1 MVSAFSKGFA
11 LSQGTLAIDL
21 GSSSTLVG
29 WQAAPGLPGEVLAL
43 APLSRSTTDASIPS
57 LVSPSGSSRWLLGQ
71 QVIEAGSEAECLRD
85 FKALLGHSNAPETA
99 EQAANALL
107 QGIWERLPQ
116 AIEPQ
121 RLVLTAPVQGFSG
134 YRRWLQQWA
143 ESLAI
148 DEVALVDEPTAAA
161 LGAGLSPGS
170 LVLVLDIGAGTTDLA
185 LVRLEGGE
193 GRAMPMAQLLRF
205 AGRSL
210 PERQGQQQR
219 TAKVLGKAGI
229 SVGGRMIDR
238 WWAKALGAPEPAPQA
253 WLNAAEALKC
263 ALSETT
269 SAQVVLE
276 SETGPQPLQGSRRDL
291 NNVLEAAGLEQLL
304 DGLLNDV
311 EAAARRAG
319 ETLDS
324 IDAVMAV
331 GGGSALPWVQ
341 HWLQSRLPK
350 TELLVKQ
357 PLQAVVLGA
366 LAMTPALQ
374 VMDVLQ
380 HGISL
385 RCWDRRL
392 QSQRWH
398 PLFLPGQAW
407 PTPQPLELVLASR
420 GDQACVEVQLG
431 TPSGES
437 RAEVVF
443 VDGLPVL
450 RSQAAGEASVR
461 PWSQAALQIPLPAG
475 AREGQ
480 DCLRLRFGV
489 DAERQLWLEGFDL
502 VGEQQLSRQILGI
515 VE

>member
-1 MVSAFSKGFA
+1 MSE
-11 LSQGTLAIDL
+11 GTIAIDL

-29 WQAAPGLPGEVLAL
+29 WQAAPGSPGEVLNL
-43 APLSRSTTDASIPS
+43 PPLSRSANDASIPS
-57 LVSPSGSSRWLLGQ
+57 LVSSSSSRWLLGQ
-71 QVIEAGSEAECLRD
+71 QVIEAGSAADCLRD
-85 FKALLGHSNAPETA
+85 FKAQLGQSHAPAEA
-99 EQAANALL
+99 EQAADALL
-107 QGIWERLPQ
+107 QGIWERLPHS
-116 AIEPQ
+116 IRPQ
-121 RLVLTAPVQGFSG
+121 RLVLTAPVQGFSS

-170 LVLVLDIGAGTTDLA
+170 LILVLDIGAGTTDLA

-238 WWAKALGAPEPAPQA
+238 WWAEALGAPKPVPQG
-253 WLNAAEALKC
+253 WLNAAEELKC
-263 ALSETT
+263 ALSETS
-269 SAQVVLE
+269 SAQVILDGDE
-276 SETGPQPLQGSRRDL
+276 GPQPLQGNRRHL
-291 NNVLEAAGLEQLL
+291 EKVLEAAGFEQLL
-304 DGLLNDV
+304 DGLLNEV
-311 EAAARRAG
+311 EAAGRRAG
-319 ETLDS
+319 ETVDA

-341 HWLQSRLPK
+341 DWLQRRLPK
-350 TELLVKQ
+350 SQLLVKQ
-357 PLQAVVLGA
+357 PMQAVVLGA

-374 VMDVLQ
+374 IMDVLQ
-380 HGISL
+380 RGISL

-392 QSQRWH
+392 QNQRWH

-420 GDQACVEVQLG
+420 GDQRCVEVQLG

-443 VDGLPVL
+443 VDGVPVL
-450 RSQAAGEASVR
+450 RKQDAGEASVR
-461 PWSQAALQIPLPAG
+461 LWDQPTLQIPLPDA
-475 AREGQ
+475 AQAGQ

>member
-1 MVSAFSKGFA
+1 MVSAFRKGFA

-29 WQAAPGLPGEVLAL
+29 WQAAPGNPGEVLAL
-43 APLSRSTTDASIPS
+43 APLSRSTSDASIPS
-57 LVSPSGSSRWLLGQ
+57 LVSPSGGSRWLLGQ

-85 FKALLGHSNAPETA
+85 FKALLGQSNAPTAA
-99 EQAANALL
+99 EQAAEALL
-107 QGIWERLPQ
+107 QGIWQRLPQ
-116 AIEPQ
+116 TIQPQ
-121 RLVLTAPVQGFSG
+121 RLVLTAPVQGFAG

-143 ESLAI
+143 ESLDI

-210 PERQGQQQR
+210 AERPGQQQR

-229 SVGGRMIDR
+229 SLGGRMIDR

-276 SETGPQPLQGSRRDL
+276 SEAGPRPLQGSRREL
-291 NNVLEAAGLEQLL
+291 NNVLDAAGLEPLL
-304 DGLLNDV
+304 DGLLNEV

-319 ETLDS
+319 ESLDS

-341 HWLQSRLPK
+341 QWLQRRLPK
-350 TELLVKQ
+350 TELLVTQ

-392 QSQRWH
+392 QNQRWH

-450 RSQAAGEASVR
+450 RSQEAGEASVR
-461 PWSQAALQIPLPAG
+461 PWNQPALQIPLPAG
-475 AREGQ
+475 AQEGQ

-489 DAERQLWLEGFDL
+489 DAERQLWIEGFDL